1 MLYKTLLSITK
12 KESFR
17 EIISVLIEAGMVIL
31 LLLALLTA
39 DSQEINFIYANF

>member
-12 KESFR
+12 NEIFR
-17 EIISVLIEAGMVIL
+17 EIVGVLLEAGMTIL